1 MARSGHCRTCGAT
14 IRPRAKDM
22 SVAAASRL
30 HYWKHHPE
38 IMLGGQ
44 AKRSW
49 GAKKKATKKAR

>member
-38 IMLGGQ
+38 VMLGGQ
-44 AKRSW
+44 AKRDW
-49 GAKKKATKKAR
+49 GAKKAKKTKR

>member
-1 MARSGHCRTCGAT
+1 MARSGTCKKCGAT

-38 IMLGGQ
+38 VMLGG
-44 AKRSW
+44 R
-49 GAKKKATKKAR
+49 AKKKATKKRARR